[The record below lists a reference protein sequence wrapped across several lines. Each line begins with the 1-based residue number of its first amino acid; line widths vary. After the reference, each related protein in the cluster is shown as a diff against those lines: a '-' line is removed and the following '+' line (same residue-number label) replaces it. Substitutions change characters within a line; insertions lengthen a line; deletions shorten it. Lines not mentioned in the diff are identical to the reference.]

1 MRNSIGTHERGSAGI
16 KAIVA
21 VILLGIAIYVGITM
35 IPIYTAHYKLEDK
48 IKEDIL
54 FAQQRFTGGKLEE
67 EFKARVLSYLD
78 EMGVTYDKKNVRVSV
93 NSGARAIKV
102 DLWYERQ
109 HKIPGFP
116 TQFQLSVEGKYGL

>member
-1 MRNSIGTHERGSAGI
+1 MKHSMKTREHGAAGI

-21 VILLGIAIYVGITM
+21 LIILGIAIFVGVTM
-35 IPIYTAHYKLEDK
+35 IPIYSAHYKLEDN

-54 FAQQRFTGGKLEE
+54 FAQQRFSGDLE
-67 EFKARVLSYLD
+67 KAFTAQVVSYLD
-78 EMGVTYDKKNVRVSV
+78 EMGVTYDKKNVRVSI

-102 DLWYERQ
+102 ELWYERP